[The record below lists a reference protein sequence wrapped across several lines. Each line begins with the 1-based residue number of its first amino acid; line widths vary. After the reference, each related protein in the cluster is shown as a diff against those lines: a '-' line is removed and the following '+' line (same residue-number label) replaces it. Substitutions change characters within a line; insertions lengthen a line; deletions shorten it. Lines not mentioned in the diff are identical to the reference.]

1 MKVVYSKY
9 PISCCLW
16 YLNLCPIY
24 FLYSLA
30 FFTQDD
36 VNNGRK
42 RWVKAIC
49 QSLQSTKP
57 QCPDL
62 SDRDLAYFLMDKTD
76 SFLQAALDEP
86 FSRKCAARVT
96 GLQQPPTWLDEEN
109 RQRKIWVLN
118 GDVQLDEHGT
128 PIEAKDS
135 PYIWLGDI
143 CAARPELFQPDSASG
158 QHLIADP
165 TTKSNVMLPLDDGAA
180 AGLIDILDRYYAHN
194 LPAALLVV
202 GGFILAVHY
211 EILIEKF
218 KAVPATI
225 AYGQV
230 QCGKTRATR
239 AALSL
244 MGITSTNFFSD
255 VSDSRAFEFT
265 SQSTL
270 GMVIDDPEDLKQI
283 GKKLTYHFQKSN
295 ASTRIYNYQPRTTF
309 LTSMNEKMLKKVSA
323 HSR

>member
-1 MKVVYSKY
+1 MYLKY
-9 PISCCLW
+9 PISCCLC
-16 YLNLCPIY
+16 YLNLCWYILYPIY

-36 VNNGRK
+36 VNNGHK

-96 GLQQPPTWLDEEN
+96 GLQQPPSWLDEED
-109 RQRKIWVLN
+109 RQRKLWVLN
-118 GDVQLDEHGT
+118 SEVQLDEHGT

-143 CAARPELFQPDSASG
+143 CAARPELFQPDNAMG

-165 TTKSNVMLPLDDGAA
+165 TTKSTVMLPLNDEAA
-180 AGLIDILDRYYAHN
+180 AVLIDTLDRYN
-194 LPAALLVV
+194 LPAVLLVI

-211 EILIEKF
+211 EILMEKF

-230 QCGKTRATR
+230 QCGKTRATL

-255 VSDSRAFEFT
+255 VSDSGIRAKAPWEW
-265 SQSTL
+265 
-270 GMVIDDPEDLKQI
+270 
-283 GKKLTYHFQKSN
+283 
-295 ASTRIYNYQPRTTF
+295 
-309 LTSMNEKMLKKVSA
+309 
-323 HSR
+323 